1 MIDYLTTEGNDAWHS
16 VHEPWKN
23 CYVKETRHQRPHV
36 VSLHLYQMSSIGKTV
51 VTEKKLFWPNDGD
64 EEYLL
69 MGSESFWGDE
79 NILRLVMMVVQLCKY
94 TKNY

>member
-1 MIDYLTTEGNDAWHS
+1 
-16 VHEPWKN
+16 
-23 CYVKETRHQRPHV
+23 
-36 VSLHLYQMSSIGKTV
+36 MSSIGKTV
-51 VTEKKLFWPNDGD
+51 VTEKKLFCPNDGD